1 MASKKNGKAKRVS
14 PVPRG
19 YRTVTATMNQN
30 DSAATIAFCK
40 KAFGAKLRSKM
51 PGPGGK
57 VMHAE
62 LEIGDSIVML
72 SDAMQEP
79 ARVASMF
86 LYVDNVDKTFAKAV
100 KAGAKV
106 LMPLQNQFWGDRY
119 GKIADPQGNL
129 WALASRVEKVTPTE
143 MKKRQKAEMKKMKSM
158 NA

>member
-57 VMHAE
+57 IMHAE
-62 LEIGDSIVML
+62 LEIGDSVVML

-86 LYVDNVDKTFAKAV
+86 LYVDNVDKTFAKAL

-106 LMPLQNQFWGDRY
+106 MMPLATQFWGDRY
-119 GKIADPQGNL
+119 GKVADPQGNL
-129 WALASRVEKVTPTE
+129 WAIASRVEKVSPTE
-143 MKKRQKAEMKKMKSM
+143 MKKRQKAEMKKMK
-158 NA
+158 AKG

>member
-14 PVPRG
+14 PIPRG

-51 PGPGGK
+51 AGPGGK
-57 VMHAE
+57 LMHAE
-62 LEIGDSIVML
+62 MEIGDSIVML

-86 LYVDNVDKTFAKAV
+86 LYVDNVDKTFAKAL

-106 LMPLQNQFWGDRY
+106 VMPLENQFWGDRH
-119 GKIADPQGNL
+119 GRIADPQGNL
-129 WALASRVEKVTPTE
+129 WAIASRVEKLSPTE
-143 MKKRQKAEMKKMKSM
+143 MKKRMKAETKRMKAMAK
-158 NA
+158 